1 MSGGVMYINPP
12 LDQIDPDDLMTVA
25 QAAAWIHVKP
35 VTIRQWIHRGK
46 LTHVDLG
53 RNGPKLY
60 HRLALAAAEKEAWD
74 NGADRPIRGGRKRDL
89 QRAQAA

>member
-1 MSGGVMYINPP
+1 MFPNPP
-12 LDQIDPDDLMTVA
+12 LDQIKSDDLMTVA

-46 LTHVDLG
+46 LTHVDVG
-53 RNGPKLY
+53 GGGPKLY
-60 HRLALAAAEKEAWD
+60 HRDALAKAEREAWD

-89 QRAQAA
+89 QRARAA